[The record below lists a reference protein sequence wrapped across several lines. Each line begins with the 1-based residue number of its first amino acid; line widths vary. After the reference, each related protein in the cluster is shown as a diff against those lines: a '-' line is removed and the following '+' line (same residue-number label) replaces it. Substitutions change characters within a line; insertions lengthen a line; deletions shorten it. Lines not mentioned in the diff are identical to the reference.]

1 MDQFRLTGRSAVP
14 WSTISQLRTRCL
26 RSVKHL
32 KTLRSFSVWKT
43 TRRVKRYRC
52 RIPLTSRQIC
62 RIRRRLW
69 RQSPQDSSKAIAW
82 WMLENRK
89 ATLNNL
95 LPSKIW
101 PRRIWMLPQN
111 KIHGPKTWSTLDR
124 TASKH
129 LHRLASHKLRCKTI
143 IKGRTIRARSTRCTW
158 TRVNRCA
165 RCSQRQTSLSRRFK
179 VVKLAMTL
187 RHLKA
192 RKIRTY
198 WVAKTSTAAMSRW
211 WSK

>member
-1 MDQFRLTGRSAVP
+1 MWFL
-14 WSTISQLRTRCL
+14 
-26 RSVKHL
+26 
-32 KTLRSFSVWKT
+32 
-43 TRRVKRYRC
+43 C
-52 RIPLTSRQIC
+52 RAPLTSRLIC

-69 RQSPQDSSKAIAW
+69 RQLQQDSSKATAW
-82 WMLENRK
+82 WMPVNRK
-89 ATLNNL
+89 AMLNNL

-129 LHRLASHKLRCKTI
+129 PHLMGSHQLRCRTI

-179 VVKLAMTL
+179 VVRLPMTL

-192 RKIRTY
+192 RKIQTY
-198 WVAKTSTAAMSRW
+198 WVAKISIAAMSKK